1 MDLLISEQRL
11 MGASLLVFA
20 NKTDVSG
27 CMIDDE
33 IREVETGT
41 LPLTVRRRTID
52 ISRGCNSM
60 QFRRTSGPSSDV
72 AQLRGSIC
80 KKDWHGWYRMRK
92 TGCSCTEGAESRGIV

>member
-11 MGASLLVFA
+11 MGASLLVIA

-33 IREVETGT
+33 IRQVEKDP
-41 LPLTVRRRTID
+41 LPFTVRSTID
-52 ISRGCNSM
+52 TSRSCNSM
-60 QFRRTSGPSSDV
+60 QYRRISGPSSDAV
-72 AQLRGSIC
+72 QSRGSIC
-80 KKDWHGWYRMRK
+80 RKDWLGWYRMRK

>member
-1 MDLLISEQRL
+1 

-33 IREVETGT
+33 IREVETGP
-41 LPLTVRRRTID
+41 LPFTVRGTID
-52 ISRGCNSM
+52 TSRSCNSM
-60 QFRRTSGPSSDV
+60 QYRRTSGPSSDAV
-72 AQLRGSIC
+72 QLRGSIC
-80 KKDWHGWYRMRK
+80 RKDWHGWYRMRK